1 MLATSGRSLC
11 SFLHLQCCSN
21 RKGWRQRGREGE
33 GGKREEKEGEGKEEE
48 GVAQGSFFHLM
59 RKGPQAKF
67 QSPNLVRTN
76 PGISHPSPW
85 MKCSN
90 QGPVD
95 SCALFLINC
104 PVVEPASEDLGQS
117 LGPASHSLLTLGSH
131 VPL

>member
-1 MLATSGRSLC
+1 MLFSLPAV
-11 SFLHLQCCSN
+11 LLKQE
-21 RKGWRQRGREGE
+21 RMEAAWERGRR
-33 GGKREEKEGEGKEEE
+33 GKERREEGEGKEEE
-48 GVAQGSFFHLM
+48 GVAQGSSFHLM
-59 RKGPQAKF
+59 LKGPQAKF
-67 QSPNLVRTN
+67 QGPNLARTN

-85 MKCSN
+85 MKRSN